1 VTPQAAYSVS
11 IDVRPV
17 PLSLEKLPVR
27 DLRPAN
33 PRHRSDDNQT
43 RPDSQPATQWP
54 LMQLADLQSLV
65 CVGVP
70 RLLDSLDPAMA
81 SAFLQDLRGIPVDA
95 GPCLF

>member
-1 VTPQAAYSVS
+1 
-11 IDVRPV
+11 
-17 PLSLEKLPVR
+17 
-27 DLRPAN
+27 
-33 PRHRSDDNQT
+33 
-43 RPDSQPATQWP
+43 
-54 LMQLADLQSLV
+54 MQLADLQSLV